1 MFKVQNQSP
10 YMPHNNQLVHPFARQ
25 LSTKWIIND
34 LHFVFQSQLFRRA
47 IWLVS
52 SRNMTGITEQSQP
65 FYTRQVIWCLA
76 RPSCVYR

>member
-52 SRNMTGITEQSQP
+52 SHNMTRIGMQLINENEEISKL
-65 FYTRQVIWCLA
+65 V
-76 RPSCVYR
+76 